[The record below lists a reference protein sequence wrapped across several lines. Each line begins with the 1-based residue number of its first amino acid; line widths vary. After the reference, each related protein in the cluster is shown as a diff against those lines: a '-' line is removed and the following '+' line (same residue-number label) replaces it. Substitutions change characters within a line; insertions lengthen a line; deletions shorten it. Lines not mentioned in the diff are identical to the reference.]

1 LGLAV
6 KGQAVT
12 EAVAAADPA
21 EERSQENSPAAP
33 VLEEELARRLVEDA
47 RTKGVSLLGPGGLL
61 GGLTKQVLETSLEAE
76 MTDHLGYDRHAVE
89 GRNRGNS
96 RNGRRAKTVITEVGP
111 VEIDVPRDRDGSFE
125 PQIVR
130 KRQRRMGGIEP
141 LVLSLSAKG
150 LTHGEISAHFA
161 EVYQASVS
169 KDTVTRITDTV
180 LEQMAEWQNRPLDPV
195 YPVLFIDALF
205 VKIRDGQ
212 VANRPIYT
220 VVGVTVEGER
230 DILGLWVGQGGE
242 GAKFS

>member
-1 LGLAV
+1 VSEAAV
-6 KGQAVT
+6 PSSGPAV
-12 EAVAAADPA
+12 DP
-21 EERSQENSPAAP
+21 SQEGSPAVP
-33 VLEEELARRLVEDA
+33 VIDEQLARRLVDEA

-61 GGLTKQVLETSLEAE
+61 GGLTKQVLETSLEVE
-76 MTDHLGYDRHAVE
+76 MTDHLGYERHAVA
-89 GRNRGNS
+89 GRNSGNS
-96 RNGRRAKTVITEVGP
+96 RNGTRSKTVITEVGP
-111 VEIDVPRDRDGSFE
+111 VEVDVPRDREGSFE

-130 KRQRRMGGIEP
+130 KRQRRMAGIEP

-161 EVYQASVS
+161 DVYQASVS
-169 KDTVTRITDTV
+169 KDTITRITDTV
-180 LEQMAEWQNRPLDPV
+180 LEQMAEWQSRPLDAV

-242 GAKFS
+242 GAKYS